1 MSYTNW
7 EKRLK
12 NITVPTHEQPYA
24 EDEGYYRKPI
34 TKKLTNGRNK
44 ITDFIPVAV
53 FLDQAD
59 NKTLV
64 VHIGAGDNLR
74 EIDTPEAIAD
84 ADFWTWCCR
93 YPITH
98 QAYNDAL
105 AGKPWPDLTPI
116 EKAIGEGAHVRPA
129 KPDEKSTVEAV
140 PAANREV
147 ARTDNLPPDE
157 PVEELPPSQVQA
169 KAIDDQIAR
178 SPLKIVNDAEAA
190 AALGNKNKLAE
201 LRLTADKDG
210 KAIYEPPYREYKRLH
225 GEWTPMVKRAD
236 DHEKKLNT
244 AILTYRESERK
255 RLKKIADDKAAAD
268 AKIEQE
274 RLAEIARLEE
284 INQRAAD
291 RAIIAGEEIP
301 EPLVPEDEIGTERYS
316 AVPDPEPLAPAPLV
330 ATYGSRKIKE
340 EVKLI
345 LDAITDQDAVYTFLR
360 DDPKLKALLLELA
373 TAKVKAGLTV
383 PGTKTREGLI

>member
-12 NITVPTHEQPYA
+12 NITVTTHEQPYA

-34 TKKLTNGRNK
+34 TEKLANGRNK
-44 ITDFIPVAV
+44 IIDFIPVAV
-53 FLDQAD
+53 FVDQAD

-116 EKAIGEGAHVRPA
+116 ERAVGEGAQVRPA

-157 PVEELPPSQVQA
+157 PVEDLPLDQQHANAIDAVIA
-169 KAIDDQIAR
+169 KA
-178 SPLKIVNDAEAA
+178 SLKIVNDIEAA
-190 AALGNKNKLAE
+190 AALGNKNLLAE
-201 LRLTADKDG
+201 LRLAADKDG
-210 KAIYEPPYREYKRLH
+210 KAIYEPMYRAYTAEQKKWSPI
-225 GEWTPMVKRAD
+225 GKRAK
-236 DHEKKLNT
+236 DHEDALNK
-244 AILTYRESERK
+244 AILTYRETERK
-255 RLKKIADDKAAAD
+255 RLAAIAAKKAEEEAAAERD
-268 AKIEQE
+268 

-301 EPLVPEDEIGTERYS
+301 EPLVPELPPE
-316 AVPDPEPLAPAPLV
+316 PEPLPIPATPAPLV

-373 TAKVKAGLTV
+373 TAKVKAGFTV

>member
-93 YPITH
+93 YPISDKLYFDVVKH
-98 QAYNDAL
+98 
-105 AGKPWPDLTPI
+105 GKPWPDLVPADPVKVAEAAI
-116 EKAIGEGAHVRPA
+116 E
-129 KPDEKSTVEAV
+129 EALTA

-147 ARTDNLPPDE
+147 KLTDNQPPAEDE
-157 PVEELPPSQVQA
+157 PELTPDQKHA
-169 KAIDDQIAR
+169 KAIDDLIAKA
-178 SPLKIVNDAEAA
+178 SLKIVNDTEAA
-190 AALGNKNKLAE
+190 AALGHKNKLAE
-201 LRLTADKDG
+201 LRLAAEREG
-210 KAIYEPPYREYKRLH
+210 KSLYEPLYRAYTAEQKKWSPIVQRSS
-225 GEWTPMVKRAD
+225 
-236 DHEKKLNT
+236 DHEKKLNS
-244 AILTYRESERK
+244 AVLTYRESERR
-255 RLKKIADDKAAAD
+255 RLAKIAADKAEAD
-268 AKIEQE
+268 AKAERERQAE
-274 RLAEIARLEE
+274 LDRLAE

-291 RAIIAGEEIP
+291 RAIIAGEPIP
-301 EPLVPEDEIGTERYS
+301 EPIVPEEPELLMIPAGNN
-316 AVPDPEPLAPAPLV
+316 PEPVLTVSVLLAP
-330 ATYGSRKIKE
+330 TYGTRKLKE

-345 LDAITDQDAVYTFLR
+345 LDAITDYDAVYKFLR
-360 DDPKLKALLLELA
+360 DDPKVKALLLELA
-373 TAKVKAGLTV
+373 TAKVKAGFTV